1 MAISKKVD
9 DEIRLKVLEALLKK
23 NAIIPNMRQIKR
35 QTGLHKTTIKSSLD
49 FLTKEGLLSGYGP
62 KLDFKKLG
70 YRLEVMV
77 MLQVDTSEKKLLQK
91 FLEKVKEDPNI
102 YRLSAIIGSG
112 NWNMMASHIYTDIET
127 YHLDSLKKY
136 YESIPGIF
144 RLIKDKQI
152 FYVTDPYYK
161 NESRTQSVIDIVK
174 NSKGYR

>member
-1 MAISKKVD
+1 MK
-9 DEIRLKVLEALLKK
+9 
-23 NAIIPNMRQIKR
+23 Q
-35 QTGLHKTTIKSSLD
+35 
-49 FLTKEGLLSGYGP
+49 
-62 KLDFKKLG
+62 
-70 YRLEVMV
+70 
-77 MLQVDTSEKKLLQK
+77 
-91 FLEKVKEDPNI
+91 DPNI

-144 RLIKDKQI
+144 KLIKHKQI

-174 NSKGYR
+174 NSKGYK